1 MMTVYTDILIYVMT
15 DVTVISADCAMTG
28 DCMLTLGL
36 LLWVACIPTVDPFRT
51 DKPLWLDGHLP
62 LVDNGLRFIFRLPFN
77 VGVD

>member
-1 MMTVYTDILIYVMT
+1 MIRMMT

-36 LLWVACIPTVDPFRT
+36 LCGSMYPHAIPSWT

-62 LVDNGLRFIFRLPFN
+62 LVDKDYVSHSDSPLMLGSISI
-77 VGVD
+77 

>member
-1 MMTVYTDILIYVMT
+1 MIRMMT

-36 LLWVACIPTVDPFRT
+36 LFVGSMYSHSRPFWT
-51 DKPLWLDGHLP
+51 DKPLWLDGLLP
-62 LVDNGLRFIFRLPFN
+62 LVDNGLRFIFRLPLN

>member
-1 MMTVYTDILIYVMT
+1 MIWMMT

-28 DCMLTLGL
+28 DCMLNAQAIVVGSMYSHSR
-36 LLWVACIPTVDPFRT
+36 PFWT

-62 LVDNGLRFIFRLPFN
+62 LVDNGLRFIFRLPLN

>member
-1 MMTVYTDILIYVMT
+1 MLWMMT

-36 LLWVACIPTVDPFRT
+36 LLWVACIPTVDPSGQ
-51 DKPLWLDGHLP
+51 KPLWLDGHLP

-77 VGVD
+77 VGVT